1 VSYLVLH
8 KVDLEEHQAR
18 YYALVWQPALTGGW
32 VVERTW
38 GRLSSRSRQQKAE
51 LVADAE
57 GAEARAA
64 RHLRRR
70 LQHGYR
76 AVTGDRAG
84 CLLAVLKGTVEEQ
97 AEVRDG

>member
-1 VSYLVLH
+1 MSYLVLH

-51 LVADAE
+51 LVVDAE
-57 GAEARAA
+57 HAQALAA

-76 AVTGDRAG
+76 AVTGDHAG
-84 CLLAVLKGTVEEQ
+84 CLLATLKETGEGQ
-97 AEVRDG
+97 AEVQDG

>member
-1 VSYLVLH
+1 MSYLVLH
-8 KVDLEEHQAR
+8 KVDLEECQAR

-51 LVADAE
+51 LAADVERAE
-57 GAEARAA
+57 EIAA

-84 CLLAVLKGTVEEQ
+84 CLLATLKEPGEGQ

>member
-1 VSYLVLH
+1 MSYLVLH
-8 KVDLEEHQAR
+8 KVDREEDQAR

-38 GRLSSRSRQQKAE
+38 GRLSSRRRQQKAD

-57 GAEARAA
+57 IAQALAA

-70 LQHGYR
+70 LQHGYQ
-76 AVTGDRAG
+76 AVKGDRAG
-84 CLLAVLKGTVEEQ
+84 CLLVEGQ
-97 AEVRDG
+97 AEARCG

>member
-1 VSYLVLH
+1 MSYLVLH
-8 KVDLEEHQAR
+8 KIDREERQAR
-18 YYALVWQPALTGGW
+18 DYALVWQPALTGGW

-38 GRLSSRSRQQKAE
+38 GRLSSQRRQKRSD

-57 GAEARAA
+57 LAEALAA

-76 AVTGDRAG
+76 AITGDRAG
-84 CLLAVLKGTVEEQ
+84 CLLVEGQ
-97 AEVRDG
+97 PGARNG